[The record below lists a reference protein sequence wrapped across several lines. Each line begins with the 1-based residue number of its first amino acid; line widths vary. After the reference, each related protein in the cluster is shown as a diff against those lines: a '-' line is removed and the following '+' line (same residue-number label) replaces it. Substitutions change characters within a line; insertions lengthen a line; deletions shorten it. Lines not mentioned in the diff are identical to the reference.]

1 MVIRLVIFLAFLY
14 IRVGDAVSPTDNQ
27 DYAALTVLTKH
38 WENLPLSWTGGD
50 PCGNEWVGITCR
62 SSRIISIKLS
72 SVGLTGQLSGD
83 LVSLSELQTLDLSY
97 NIGLT
102 GSLPPNI
109 GQLAKLTILILI
121 GCGFSGTIPD
131 SIGSLQQLT
140 DLSLNSNKFSGQ
152 VPASIGKL
160 KELYW
165 LDLSDNKLSGSI
177 PVSDGT
183 NPGLDL
189 LVNAKHFHFGI
200 NQLSGTIPDRLF
212 SSDMTLIHLLFDN
225 NNFTG
230 MIPSTLGLVQTLQA
244 VRLDRNKL
252 GGHIPSNLKDLT
264 DVNELVLSNNDFS
277 GPVPDLTGMNNLNYV
292 DMSNNSFAAANV
304 SLWLTSLESLTTVI
318 MENTGL
324 EGQLPVELFCIPL
337 LQTLMMANNQVNGS
351 LDFGTTYSSQLLL
364 IDLRNNSLSEFTVK
378 SSYNFTLMLADNKVC
393 NFSGVNLSY
402 CHAQQD
408 RGSSYSTPVSCP
420 ALQCE
425 SGQKPSPKCKCGY
438 PYTGTWTFRAPS
450 FSAFGNP
457 NYFKSLQQSL
467 EESLVSL
474 NLPVDSVLL
483 SDVVM
488 DAFGYPKMRV
498 AIFPAGQ
505 VLFNTTGVI
514 SLGFVFSNQIYQP
527 SKGFGP
533 YVFIADSYP
542 YFGKNNG
549 SRIGVIVGAVVGS
562 SVLFLLLCAGGYA
575 YHRKKI
581 ADKAKQQANANSFV
595 SWDSQQTGD
604 GIPQLKAARF
614 FSVEEL
620 QKCTNNFSEENIIGA
635 GGYGK
640 VYKGIFADRQMIAI
654 KRSQAGSMQGS
665 REFRNEIELLSRVH
679 HKNLVKLLGFCY
691 DQGEQILVYEFIPN
705 GTLMDA
711 LLGTSGIQLDWIRR
725 LMITL
730 GAARG
735 LQYLH
740 ELADP
745 PIIHRDIKS
754 TNILLDERLI
764 AKVADFGLSKLFG
777 DTEEKGYVTTQVKG
791 TLGYLDPEYYMT
803 NQVTEK
809 SDVYSFGVV
818 MLEMITARIP
828 IQKGKYIVKEIKTAI
843 DRTKDL
849 YSLQELIDPILLS
862 SATPLVGLE
871 KFVDLALNCVQ
882 DSGVDRPTM
891 GELVQEFENIVKLA
905 GMNPSAESGPLS
917 CTYDGASGG
926 DAWNTS
932 TDDSLLRHSGST
944 PLIRTESR

>member
-304 SLWLTSLESLTTVI
+304 SLWLTSLESLTTV
-318 MENTGL
+318 
-324 EGQLPVELFCIPL
+324 
-337 LQTLMMANNQVNGS
+337 
-351 LDFGTTYSSQLLL
+351 
-364 IDLRNNSLSEFTVK
+364 
-378 SSYNFTLMLADNKVC
+378 LADNKVC

-944 PLIRTESR
+944 PLIRTESRAAAFIEKFRITGHIS